1 MLVHWSQQGHKALV
15 FTQTQQMLDIVE
27 RAVQAADYRFA
38 GPQLESI
45 NVLIHTLKHCWKA
58 LAEGTQFARQWP
70 ELKGSGYCCQVPQS
84 ACTGAWPGSEG

>member
-1 MLVHWSQQGHKALV
+1 MQVLAHWSQQGHKALV

-45 NVLIHTLKHCWKA
+45 NVLIHTLKH
-58 LAEGTQFARQWP
+58 
-70 ELKGSGYCCQVPQS
+70 
-84 ACTGAWPGSEG
+84 